1 LSQFVASLFYCR
13 LRPNTWQ
20 LLTQRLKMK
29 LTNSGHK
36 ASQQYMSTMLRIAI
50 QKSGRLQEGS
60 IALLKESGLSFSN
73 GKDQLKTQA
82 RNFPVEVLFLRDDDI
97 PQYVEDK
104 VADVGVVGENIV
116 AEKQKKNEIV
126 KRLDFAKCRLS
137 IAVPRAESYT
147 GIESLNGKNIAT
159 SYPNIVKAFLS
170 RKNVVAGIHEI
181 SGSVEIAPGIGLAD
195 AICDIVSTG
204 STLLGNGL
212 KEVETVMQS
221 EAVIIA
227 NPELSLE
234 KQKILEKLLFR
245 IEAVKKAKNNK
256 YILMNCPN
264 AAIDK
269 ITSVIP
275 GMKSPTIVPLAREGW
290 SSLHSVVDENDFW
303 EKIDLLRECGAEG
316 ILVIPI
322 EKMIV

>member
-1 LSQFVASLFYCR
+1 MDTL
-13 LRPNTWQ
+13 
-20 LLTQRLKMK
+20 
-29 LTNSGHK
+29 
-36 ASQQYMSTMLRIAI
+36 LRIAI

-60 IALLKESGLSFSN
+60 LHLLKESGLSFGN
-73 GKDQLKTQA
+73 GKDQLKAQA

-104 VADVGVVGENIV
+104 VADVGIVGENIFV
-116 AEKQKKNEIV
+116 EKRKKNQLV

-137 IAVPRAESYT
+137 IAVPRSENYS
-147 GIESLNGKNIAT
+147 GIKSLDGKNIAT
-159 SYPNIVKAFLS
+159 SYPNIVKDFLK
-170 RKNVVAGIHEI
+170 KNGINAGIHEI

-212 KEVETVMQS
+212 KEVEVVMQS
-221 EAVIIA
+221 EAVVIA
-227 NPELSLE
+227 NPDLIVE
-234 KQKILEKLLFR
+234 KQEILDKLLFR
-245 IEAVKKAKNNK
+245 MEAVKKAKNNK

-264 AAIDK
+264 DSIAK
-269 ITSVIP
+269 ITSMIP
-275 GMKSPTIVPLAREGW
+275 GMKSPTVIPLGREGW
-290 SSLHSVVDENDFW
+290 SSIHSVVDENDFW
-303 EKIDLLRECGAEG
+303 EKIDLLRSFGAEG

>member
-1 LSQFVASLFYCR
+1 M
-13 LRPNTWQ
+13 NT
-20 LLTQRLKMK
+20 L
-29 LTNSGHK
+29 
-36 ASQQYMSTMLRIAI
+36 LRIAI

-60 IALLKESGLSFSN
+60 LELLKESGLSFSN

-104 VADVGVVGENIV
+104 VADVGLVGENV
-116 AEKQKKNEIV
+116 FAEKKKKNQIV

-137 IAVPRAESYT
+137 IAIPRSETYG
-147 GIESLNGKNIAT
+147 GIASLQGKNIAT
-159 SYPNIVKAFLS
+159 SYPNIVRDFLQ
-170 RKNVVAGIHEI
+170 KHNITAGIHEI

-227 NPELSLE
+227 NPELGPE
-234 KQKILEKLLFR
+234 KQKILDKLLFR

-264 AAIDK
+264 ESIEK
-269 ITSVIP
+269 ITTVIP
-275 GMKSPTIVPLAREGW
+275 GMKSPTIIPLGRPGW

>member
-1 LSQFVASLFYCR
+1 MDTL
-13 LRPNTWQ
+13 
-20 LLTQRLKMK
+20 
-29 LTNSGHK
+29 
-36 ASQQYMSTMLRIAI
+36 LRIAI

-60 IALLKESGLSFSN
+60 LELLKETGLSFSN

-97 PQYVEDK
+97 PQYIEDK
-104 VADVGVVGENIV
+104 VADVGIVGENIFV
-116 AEKQKKNEIV
+116 EKQKKNQLV

-137 IAVPRAESYT
+137 IAVPRSENYD
-147 GIESLNGKNIAT
+147 GIRSLAGKNIAT
-159 SYPNIVKAFLS
+159 SYPNIVKSFL
-170 RKNVVAGIHEI
+170 RKNNIEAGIHEI

-204 STLLGNGL
+204 STLLSNGL
-212 KEVETVMQS
+212 KEVEVVLQS

-227 NPELSLE
+227 NPELDTK
-234 KQKILEKLLFR
+234 KQQILEKLLFR

-256 YILMNCPN
+256 YILLNCPN
-264 AAIDK
+264 EAIER

-275 GMKSPTIVPLAREGW
+275 GMKSPTIIPLKREGW

-303 EKIDLLRECGAEG
+303 EKIDQLKAFGAEG
-316 ILVIPI
+316 ILVVPI

>member
-1 LSQFVASLFYCR
+1 MGTL
-13 LRPNTWQ
+13 
-20 LLTQRLKMK
+20 
-29 LTNSGHK
+29 
-36 ASQQYMSTMLRIAI
+36 LRIAI

-60 IALLKESGLSFSN
+60 LDLLRESGLSFSN

-104 VADVGVVGENIV
+104 VADVGIVGENIFV
-116 AEKQKKNEIV
+116 EKQKSNKLV

-137 IAVPRAESYT
+137 IAVPRSQEYN
-147 GIESLNGKNIAT
+147 GVKSLQGKNIAT
-159 SYPNIVKAFLS
+159 SYPNIVKNFLATH
-170 RKNVVAGIHEI
+170 KVDAGIHEI

-204 STLLGNGL
+204 STLLSNGL
-212 KEVETVMQS
+212 KEVEVVMQS

-227 NPELSLE
+227 GNELDPERQE
-234 KQKILEKLLFR
+234 ILDRLLFR
-245 IEAVKKAKNNK
+245 LGAVQKARNSK
-256 YILMNCPN
+256 YILLNCPN
-264 AAIDK
+264 ESIAK

-275 GMKSPTIVPLAREGW
+275 GMKSPTIIPLAREGW

-303 EKIDLLRECGAEG
+303 ERIDQLRSFGAEG
-316 ILVIPI
+316 ILVVPI